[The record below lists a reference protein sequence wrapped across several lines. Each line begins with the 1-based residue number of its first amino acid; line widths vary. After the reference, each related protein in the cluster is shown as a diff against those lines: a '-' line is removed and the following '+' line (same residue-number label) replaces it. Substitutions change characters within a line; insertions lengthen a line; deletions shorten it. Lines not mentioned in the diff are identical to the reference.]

1 MKGRDKLFFNL
12 LTFLLVVV
20 IGLVGYRT
28 RDVDKQIK
36 KWQADIK
43 RRQERGVED
52 PALKE
57 AVDRLEN
64 DLRARLAEEFALEP
78 DPLDLSNVIKTRKF
92 LESIGKAGGA
102 ENDTRMRLAC
112 TVTGEKG
119 PSAIVTYKGEN
130 KVLLEGDGIA
140 GYRVESIGTNRIVLV
155 RSGERI
161 SLNTEK
167 APDTKA
173 VEERLY
179 GPEGMKMPVV
189 EVKQVEVEPTQVG
202 NS

>member
-28 RDVDKQIK
+28 KDVDKQIK

-52 PALKE
+52 PVLKE

-64 DLRARLAEEFALEP
+64 DLRARLAEEFVLEP

-92 LESIGKAGGA
+92 LESIGKSGMA
-102 ENDTRMRLAC
+102 ESDTRMRLAC
-112 TVTGEKG
+112 TVTGPNG
-119 PSAIVTYKGEN
+119 PAAIITYKGEN
-130 KVLLEGDGIA
+130 RVLVEGDAIA
-140 GYRVESIGTNRIVLV
+140 GYRVESIGVNRIVLV

-173 VEERLY
+173 LEERMY
-179 GPEGMKMPVV
+179 GPDGMKMPTV
-189 EVKQVEVEPTQVG
+189 EVKKIEAG